1 MTFALCSV
9 VVLFLFIVFFF
20 LLSRSSVAFPF
31 FFYLRCL
38 LLDFF
43 LCESTLDTIDD
54 VHECTT
60 PCCPIVT
67 AASLSLS
74 FPFCIEGSYLDV
86 GRLRM
91 TRCASPHSI
100 SQCIRFPVTTRFP
113 VLFFFFLLL
122 LLFPL
127 ASPLLFNVFFFSR
140 FLFFPPFKNSVHPSF
155 DYIYIYI
162 YTLFFFLIE

>member
-1 MTFALCSV
+1 MVGDICFVFCCCSLFIYCFFFSYFLV
-9 VVLFLFIVFFF
+9 AASLFL
-20 LLSRSSVAFPF
+20 F

-113 VLFFFFLLL
+113 VPFSFFFF
-122 LLFPL
+122 
-127 ASPLLFNVFFFSR
+127 FS
-140 FLFFPPFKNSVHPSF
+140 FH
-155 DYIYIYI
+155 
-162 YTLFFFLIE
+162 